1 MIKFQTKVENILK
14 GLSKFIWVAFII
26 GTILGILTL
35 VYISASK
42 IPDTEELENPSY
54 EFATLV
60 YSADMQELGR
70 YFKYNRENV
79 KFESLNPHIV
89 NALIATED
97 ERFYK
102 HSGIDIKGTA
112 RALFYLGKKG
122 GASTITQQ
130 LAKLF
135 FTNKSS
141 NIVKRIWQKL
151 KEWVIA
157 IEFERRYTKDEIIAM
172 YLNKFDFL
180 YNSYGVAPAAQT
192 YFKKKQDELTV
203 DEAAIL
209 VGMLK
214 NPSYYNPKKFPI
226 NAQKRRNV
234 VLYQMVKN
242 GKLTRDE
249 FDKIKEEPIDASKFQ
264 RTIHYD
270 GVAPYFRATLTTHL
284 KKLLDDPKYA
294 KPDGTKYNI
303 YEDGLTIYTTIDMK
317 MQEHAEA
324 AVTSHMA
331 QLQARFFNWWR
342 GKDPWT
348 YKTEGAQGQIRKDAL
363 DRLIRESERF
373 GAMKQRYM
381 NTVSQE
387 VLNKYPD
394 ARMWDSDILR
404 MRKAHND
411 GNYLT
416 RLNMEGYISKKQK
429 IAYESVLQDPIWNQI
444 QTQWAR
450 LNQNVDE
457 EFKKTRDM
465 EVYDYR
471 TGEERS
477 VSMSP
482 MDSIRYHRMHMQ
494 LGSVSMDPRNGEVKT
509 WIGGINNKYFKY
521 DHVLSDRQVGST
533 FKPFVYATAIS
544 QQAISPCLQVDDI
557 QYTIPAHDPNFGLLK
572 SWSPSNAKS
581 FSGRKMTLMEG
592 LKTST
597 NSVSVWLM
605 MQLGSPE
612 LVRNL
617 ANDLGISKRK
627 IPSSPSICLGAADL
641 NVLEMTAAYTTF
653 ANNGVYQKPIFVR
666 KIVDKNG
673 KIIYQ
678 STPDKKRVINE
689 KYNNVMVEMLKYA
702 ASFVQPQLETEFGG
716 KTGTT
721 NDYVDGW
728 FMGIAPELVTG
739 TWVGGED
746 QWIKFETLSDG
757 QGGVMARPF
766 FLDFMKRI
774 EADKELDYNP
784 KSEFYV
790 PPGDRIEMDCSKYI
804 AEPTMVQ
811 EVPNMEDGDSL
822 VTEDLDKP
830 KFQKV
835 IQIEDEFE
843 EEF

>member
-1 MIKFQTKVENILK
+1 MENFYNR
-14 GLSKFIWVAFII
+14 LSKFVWVGF
-26 GTILGILTL
+26 ILGFIVMVLTL
-35 VYISASK
+35 IYISASK
-42 IPDTEELENPSY
+42 IPDTEDLENPSY

-60 YSADMQELGR
+60 YSSDMEELGR

-79 KFESLNPHIV
+79 QYQALNPHIV

-97 ERFYK
+97 ERYYK
-102 HSGIDIKGTA
+102 HSGVDVKGVA
-112 RALFYLGKKG
+112 RALFYMGKKG

-135 FTNKSS
+135 FTDRSS
-141 NIVKRIWQKL
+141 NIVERIWQKL

-157 IEFERRYTKDEIIAM
+157 IEFERRYTKEEIMAM

-192 YFKKKQDELTV
+192 YFKKKQSELTV
-203 DEAAIL
+203 GEAAVL

-214 NPSYYNPKKFPI
+214 NPSYYNPKSKPE
-226 NAQKRRNV
+226 NAQRRRNV

-249 FDKIKEEPIDASKFQ
+249 FDQLKGEPVDISNFQ

-270 GVAPYFRATLTTHL
+270 GVAPYFRATLTTYL

-303 YEDGLTIYTTIDMK
+303 YEDGLTIFTTIDMN
-317 MQEHAEA
+317 MQEHAEV
-324 AVTSHMA
+324 AVTNHMA
-331 QLQARFFNWWR
+331 QLQGRYFNWWR

-348 YKTEGAQGQIRKDAL
+348 YKAEPAQLEIRKDAL
-363 DRLIRESERF
+363 DRLVRESERF

-381 NTVSQE
+381 NKVSQE
-387 VLNKYPD
+387 VLAKYPD

-404 MRKAHND
+404 MRKADKD
-411 GNYLT
+411 GNYLP
-416 RLNMEGYISKKQK
+416 RLLKENYITKKQK
-429 IAYESVLQDPIWNQI
+429 TAYEKVLKDPIWTTVK
-444 QTQWAR
+444 TQWAR
-450 LNQNVDE
+450 LNQNVDS
-457 EFKKTRDM
+457 EFKKEKKM
-465 EVYDYR
+465 VVYDYR
-471 TGEERS
+471 TGAERT
-477 VSMSP
+477 VEMSP

-494 LGSVSMDPRNGEVKT
+494 IGSVSIDPRNGEVKT
-509 WIGGINNKYFKY
+509 WVGGINNKYFKY

-557 QYTIPAHDPNFGLLK
+557 QYTIPAGDPNFGLLK
-572 SWSPSNAKS
+572 SWSPSNAKT

-605 MQLGSPE
+605 MQLGSPQ
-612 LVRNL
+612 LVRNF
-617 ANDLGISKRK
+617 ASDLGIEKSK
-627 IPSSPSICLGAADL
+627 IPPSPSISLGAADL
-641 NVLEMTAAYTTF
+641 NVLEMTAAYSTF
-653 ANNGVYQKPIFVR
+653 ANNGIYQKPIFVK

-673 KIIYQ
+673 KTIYQ
-678 STPDKKRVINE
+678 STPEKKRVINE
-689 KYNNVMVEMLKYA
+689 KYNYVMVEMLKYA
-702 ASFVQPQLETEFGG
+702 ASFVQPQLTTEFGG

-728 FMGIAPELVTG
+728 FMGITPELVTG

-746 QWIKFETLSDG
+746 QWIKFETLADG
-757 QGGVMARPF
+757 QGGVMARPYF
-766 FLDFMKRI
+766 IDFMKRV
-774 EADKELDYNP
+774 EADKEIDYNDTT
-784 KSEFYV
+784 KFVV
-790 PPGDRIEMDCSKYI
+790 PLGDLIEMDCSKYVSAPSTTVI
-804 AEPTMVQ
+804 DMTTTT
-811 EVPNMEDGDSL
+811 GDS
-822 VTEDLDKP
+822 TQTTPTPEDPNKP
-830 KFQKV
+830 KFEKV
-835 IQIEDEFE
+835 IIIEDEFE
-843 EEF
+843 EDF